1 MHRYLFLRW
10 FFLSVIAAAGI
21 LLFWVW
27 CLGVFGS
34 LPAPPEL
41 PFGWAASHPLLC
53 SRWLDPLLLIWV
65 WALLWKG
72 LDASRNLEDRAEVV
86 SAVVVSVVGGICLL
100 VLPARF
106 GILIAAAA
114 FILLAKELS
123 DENPVFG
130 EIDEIKKCNY
140 KRKATLQIWGFLVA
154 FNVGYGVLPGTL
166 LFMPPV

>member
-1 MHRYLFLRW
+1 MRSKSCCGLNSLNPESKDGGLPRTPFVQPCNPPLLKEIKMHRYLFLRW

-72 LDASRNLEDRAEVV
+72 LDASRNPANRAEVV

-106 GILIAAAA
+106 GILI
-114 FILLAKELS
+114 
-123 DENPVFG
+123 
-130 EIDEIKKCNY
+130 
-140 KRKATLQIWGFLVA
+140 
-154 FNVGYGVLPGTL
+154 
-166 LFMPPV
+166 